1 MTTSYSFEIT
11 RFKGAV
17 FAVRGTDIEGNTGK
31 AVLYSPTWAAVLE
44 ARKQT
49 LAQET
54 FDLAVREFFAPI
66 TDAVDAAAK
75 QGKDFS
81 SVTIVEEEPGVVR
94 QAIALERE
102 GEILNI
108 LDQERGDL
116 VLWLDDHTLGA
127 IEE

>member
-1 MTTSYSFEIT
+1 MTTFSFDIT
-11 RFKGAV
+11 RFKGGV
-17 FAVRGTDIEGNTGK
+17 FSVKGTDIEGNEGK

-44 ARKQT
+44 ARKQAQ
-49 LAQET
+49 AQET

-66 TDAVDAAAK
+66 TDAVDAANK

-94 QAIALERE
+94 QAIALDRE

>member
-1 MTTSYSFEIT
+1 MSTSYSFEIT

-17 FAVRGTDIEGNTGK
+17 FAVKGTDIEGNTGK

-44 ARKQT
+44 ARKQAQ
-49 LAQET
+49 AQET
-54 FDLAVREFFAPI
+54 FDLAVREFFAPV
-66 TDAVDAAAK
+66 TAAADAAAK
-75 QGKDFS
+75 QGLDFRT
-81 SVTIVEEEPGVVR
+81 VTVVEESPGVVR
-94 QAIALERE
+94 QAITLDRE

-116 VLWLDDHTLGA
+116 LLWLDEHTLGA